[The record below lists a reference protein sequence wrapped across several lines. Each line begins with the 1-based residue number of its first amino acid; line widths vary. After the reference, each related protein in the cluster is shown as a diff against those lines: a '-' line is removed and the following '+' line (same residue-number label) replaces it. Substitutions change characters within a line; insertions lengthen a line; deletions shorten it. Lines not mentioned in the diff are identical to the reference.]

1 MRTKEFEVPTEV
13 MAEFAD
19 TLQEHGLNNSI
30 QSSNEDGEIVVR
42 IEYDTD
48 DREAVLILSEL
59 IDDYHEENDEEE
71 DD

>member
-19 TLQEHGLNNSI
+19 ALQEHGLNNSI
-30 QSSNEDGEIVVR
+30 QSSNEDGEIVVW

-48 DREAVLILSEL
+48 DREAVLLLSEM
-59 IDDYHEENDEEE
+59 IDDYHEENEE
-71 DD
+71 DED

>member
-19 TLQEHGLNNSI
+19 ALQEHGLNNSI

-48 DREAVLILSEL
+48 DREAVLLLSEM
-59 IDDYHEENDEEE
+59 IDDYHEENEEE
-71 DD
+71 DED

>member
-1 MRTKEFEVPTEV
+1 MRRKEFEVPTEV

-19 TLQEHGLNNSI
+19 ALQEHGLNNSL
-30 QSSNEDGEIVVR
+30 QCSNEDGEIVVQ

-48 DREAVLILSEL
+48 DREAVLLLSEM
-59 IDDYHEENDEEE
+59 IDDYRKEKEEEE